1 MDATTKAIR
10 EKLLEVARNGSTI
23 TYGEL
28 GKAVGLHW
36 RSRRLVDALDVINRH
51 EDGENRPLLTAV
63 VVNAESKRSGPGFFN
78 LAEALGRF
86 DPAKDDERAYW
97 EQERQRVYRHWAP

>member
-10 EKLLEVARNGSTI
+10 EKLLKIARNGSTI

-36 RSRRLVDALDVINRH
+36 RSRHLIDALDVINRH
-51 EDGENRPLLTAV
+51 EDGEDRPLLTAV
-63 VVNAESKRSGPGFFN
+63 VINAESKRSGPGFFN
-78 LAEALGRF
+78 LAKTLGRF

-97 EQERQRVYRHWAP
+97 EQERQRVYRHWAA